1 MTDISGWIQMYNSN
15 DYNAVMHAVH
25 ISQLT
30 SDWLYGRWLHD
41 RSITDDDMREHLRTF
56 NDWASAHGYSA
67 PFDPDAENL
76 LDSGILDIDRYVV
89 QRGIERMR
97 ARNGITSED

>member
-1 MTDISGWIQMYNSN
+1 MVDISGWIKMYNSS
-15 DYNAVMHAVH
+15 DYNTVMNAVH

-30 SDWLYGRWLHD
+30 SDWLYG

-67 PFDPDAENL
+67 PFDPDAEDL
-76 LDSGILDIDRYVV
+76 LNSGILDIDHYVV

-97 ARNGITSED
+97 ARNGITSKD